1 MSKKKRLAAVV
12 IAVVILTAG
21 IGAYKGFEY
30 YKTLKD
36 YRERI
41 ATMKINNVDLKKIP
55 DGSYTGSSEAIWVAA
70 EVKVEVRDHRIVKI
84 DLLSH
89 KNGKGLS
96 AEVITQK
103 VVEAQSLEV
112 DVITGATSS
121 SKVILKAIEN
131 ALRSAQK

>member
-1 MSKKKRLAAVV
+1 MGRKKRVAAV
-12 IAVVILTAG
+12 ILAIVILAAG

-36 YRERI
+36 YRQRI
-41 ATMKINNVDLKKIP
+41 ETMKISNVDLEKVP
-55 DGSYTGSSEAIWVAA
+55 DGSYTGSAEAIWVAA
-70 EVKVEVRDHRIVKI
+70 EVKVEVRDHRIVKV

-112 DVITGATSS
+112 DVISGATSS

-131 ALRSAQK
+131 ALNSAQK